1 MKKTIIVKLCIYD
14 NNGQLVTK
22 SLVLSLNISG
32 ALRKNPR
39 TYESIVVSLKG
50 SDSV

>member
-1 MKKTIIVKLCIYD
+1 MEKNNNNETLYD
-14 NNGQLVTK
+14 NNGQLAAK
-22 SLVLSLNISG
+22 SLVLSLDIFG
-32 ALRKNPR
+32 ALKNNPR